1 MAISVNT
8 NVNNNF
14 KTDSHEISEINYAKT
29 EQPRLMKNLYLTI
42 VFMTHITQLIW
53 KFRRK

>member
-8 NVNNNF
+8 NVNINF
-14 KTDSHEISEINYAKT
+14 KTDSQEISEINHAKT
-29 EQPRLMKNLYLTI
+29 EQPRLMKNLYLAI